1 MPRES
6 RIQREIHQTRPFRS
20 RTHEA
25 VVALARTADQVGR
38 HFARVIGP
46 HGITPQQ
53 YNVLRI
59 LRGAGEAGLP
69 TLAIAER
76 MIESTPGITRL
87 LDRLEAKRLVR
98 RERCPEDRRQ
108 VLCFSTSEGLE
119 LLLRLDAP
127 VAAADDSALRGLRP
141 ARLAT
146 FVAIL
151 DEIRGGLAA
160 LPPAASDKLTQRR
173 RKS

>member
-1 MPRES
+1 MAAPS
-6 RIQREIHQTRPFRS
+6 RIQREIRQSRPFRS
-20 RTHEA
+20 PGHEA

-38 HFARVIGP
+38 HFAAVIAP

-59 LRGAGEAGLP
+59 LRGAGQAGLP
-69 TLAIAER
+69 TLEIAER

-98 RERCPEDRRQ
+98 RQRCPRDRRQ
-108 VLCFSTSEGLE
+108 VLCYSRPEGLA
-119 LLLRLDAP
+119 LLSRLDEP
-127 VAAADDSALRGLRP
+127 VSAADASALRGLRP
-141 ARLAT
+141 ERVAT
-146 FVAIL
+146 FIAIL
-151 DEIRGGLAA
+151 DEIRVGLST
-160 LPPAASDKLTQRR
+160 LPPAAPAKLNQRR